1 MLLFLTWIS
10 FVVLGQSSCLLF
22 PFRIAISLVRCLCSA
37 CLSVGSGSLPQL
49 RRHSESDCV
58 CAGIKKEKRH
68 CSSRSFSYPGLVKD
82 RIIIMDPNATTTAP
96 TAAAA
101 TPGYP
106 VIPPQQQQQQHYG
119 QQFPFHPSAMS
130 SPFPQAKPPSQQP
143 SFGAVPFS
151 QAGGPGGAATMMPA
165 AAGFPPQ
172 HSSGM
177 LVIF

>member
-1 MLLFLTWIS
+1 
-10 FVVLGQSSCLLF
+10 
-22 PFRIAISLVRCLCSA
+22 
-37 CLSVGSGSLPQL
+37 
-49 RRHSESDCV
+49 
-58 CAGIKKEKRH
+58 
-68 CSSRSFSYPGLVKD
+68 
-82 RIIIMDPNATTTAP
+82 MDPNATTTAP

-106 VIPPQQQQQQHYG
+106 VIPPQQQQHYG
-119 QQFPFHPSAMS
+119 QQFPFHPSAM

>member
-1 MLLFLTWIS
+1 
-10 FVVLGQSSCLLF
+10 
-22 PFRIAISLVRCLCSA
+22 
-37 CLSVGSGSLPQL
+37 
-49 RRHSESDCV
+49 
-58 CAGIKKEKRH
+58 
-68 CSSRSFSYPGLVKD
+68 
-82 RIIIMDPNATTTAP
+82 MDPNATTTAP

-177 LVIF
+177 LVIFFFYCPFFIYLLPILFACLSGARISWWDVALDYCKLDVPARAGHTCSMHPLFTPQSGPTGLLDLHVCDYYTHCNA